1 MKMQPPE
8 WKTISANHIS
18 DKGRISKIY
27 EELIETNRKK
37 TNNQIKRQAED
48 LNKHFSREDTQM
60 VNRYMKECSTS
71 LIVREMQI
79 KATMR
84 YHLIS
89 VRIKKSTNNK
99 CWRGGGGK
107 GTPLHCWWEC
117 KLDRKSVV

>member
-48 LNKHFSREDTQM
+48 LNKHFSKEDTQM
-60 VNRYMKECSTS
+60 ANRYMKRFSTS
-71 LIVREMQI
+71 LIIREVQI
-79 KATMR
+79 KTTMSYHPIPVRMAT
-84 YHLIS
+84 
-89 VRIKKSTNNK
+89 IKKT
-99 CWRGGGGK
+99 RDK
-107 GTPLHCWWEC
+107 G
-117 KLDRKSVV
+117 